1 VRKASSQGVPPKR
14 SKLLFWSGLFF
25 VIQAINNALLITDKL
40 VVPYIDLSLWRYI
53 IALAAIGVLLYGLI
67 MNAEEVN

>member
-1 VRKASSQGVPPKR
+1 M
-14 SKLLFWSGLFF
+14 
-25 VIQAINNALLITDKL
+25 IQAINNALLITDKL